1 MEQRKRYV
9 HNPALVGQGAA
20 GAGDEAV
27 SGHLV
32 IVWIRGTFPRLR
44 IDQLMA
50 FAWKVVVPL
59 SFLTV
64 VMTAVCQFYGWPA
77 WSLTLMSLTGL
88 VWVAYA
94 IYRRMAG
101 PASRVA
107 QVRARQEALM
117 AARRQQRA
125 QTASSEPVQETG
137 D

>member
-1 MEQRKRYV
+1 M
-9 HNPALVGQGAA
+9 
-20 GAGDEAV
+20 
-27 SGHLV
+27 
-32 IVWIRGTFPRLR
+32 R

-64 VMTAVCQFYGWPA
+64 VMTAIYQFYGWPA
-77 WSLTLMSLTGL
+77 WSLTLMSLAGL

-117 AARRQQRA
+117 AARRRQRA
-125 QTASSEPVQETG
+125 ESAASASVQETG

>member
-1 MEQRKRYV
+1 MI
-9 HNPALVGQGAA
+9 
-20 GAGDEAV
+20 
-27 SGHLV
+27 LV

-64 VMTAVCQFYGWPA
+64 VITAVYQFYGWPA
-77 WSLTLMSLTGL
+77 WSLTLMSLAGL

-107 QVRARQEALM
+107 QVKARQEALM
-117 AARRQQRA
+117 ASRRAGRDTAR
-125 QTASSEPVQETG
+125 S
-137 D
+137 

>member
-1 MEQRKRYV
+1 MI
-9 HNPALVGQGAA
+9 
-20 GAGDEAV
+20 
-27 SGHLV
+27 LV
-32 IVWIRGTFPRLR
+32 IFWIRGTFPRLR

-64 VMTAVCQFYGWPA
+64 VMTAIYQFYGWPA
-77 WSLTLMSLTGL
+77 WSLTLMSLAGL
-88 VWVAYA
+88 VWVGYA

-117 AARRQQRA
+117 ASRRRRP
-125 QTASSEPVQETG
+125 EPVEGQRS
-137 D
+137 